1 MIQQV
6 RSLSMVLAFVVGAYF
21 HREIAPFVWW
31 LPIGIAVML
40 SITFIG
46 LDVKK
51 LKPHRMHLWLILA
64 IQLTGIGFWL
74 PVRLAGYPVLAE
86 SLYYCAAAPIASAI
100 PIIISLLRGNVE
112 FCTTAMIISQV
123 FFAVVTPFVLPF
135 VVSDCDMSYG
145 ELSWVVAQQIFTV
158 LGVPAIISTI
168 LRWVYP
174 PCRGWA
180 PKLKDL
186 SLGIW
191 VVNLLVVSSSGVQ
204 RIVERGYSLHEV
216 WTMMVGA
223 AVICAFGFIAGYRL
237 GYPDLKRECSQG
249 LGQKN
254 TVLTLYIA
262 SQHYAS
268 PLAYIGPVC
277 YVFCH
282 NFANAVQLALASR
295 ENQVTDDRIV
305 SGQHSEKSGSTGA

>member
-1 MIQQV
+1 MIQHI
-6 RSLSMVLAFVVGAYF
+6 RSLSMLLAFVVGACF

-31 LPIGIAVML
+31 LPIGIAIML

-51 LKPHRMHLWLILA
+51 LKPRRMHLWLIVA

-74 PVRLAGYPVLAE
+74 PVSWAGYPILAE

-100 PIIISLLRGNVE
+100 PIIVALLRGDVE

-123 FFAVVTPFVLPF
+123 VFAVVTPFVLPL
-135 VVSDCDMSYG
+135 VVHGGEMSYG
-145 ELSWVVAQQIFTV
+145 EVCYLVAQQIFMV
-158 LGVPAIISTI
+158 LCIPALVSAL

-174 PCRGWA
+174 ACRGWA
-180 PKLKDL
+180 PKLRDV

-191 VVNLLVVSSSGVQ
+191 VLNLLVVSSSGVQ
-204 RIVERGYSLHEV
+204 KIVDRGYEFHDM
-216 WTMMVGA
+216 WPMMLGA

-262 SQHYAS
+262 NQPYAS

-282 NFANAVQLALASR
+282 NFANAVQLALATREEQLASR
-295 ENQVTDDRIV
+295 RASEQP
-305 SGQHSEKSGSTGA
+305 SEKSGPTGV